1 MLITLQF
8 GSGKPSVHPPAEA
21 QGQVDGASEKREKSV
36 KGDIDAIS
44 PRSSSPTPPQC
55 SSPPVE
61 DRKPSSVITS
71 PRVSR
76 PASPHTAVRLGSQA
90 ASPVPF
96 GYTYRQPM
104 QNGLFAETHR
114 PTAIL
119 G

>member
-1 MLITLQF
+1 MHI
-8 GSGKPSVHPPAEA
+8 PSVG
-21 QGQVDGASEKREKSV
+21 QSQVDGAFDGASEPSKKE
-36 KGDIDAIS
+36 DIEAIS
-44 PRSSSPTPPQC
+44 PRSSSPSPPRS

-61 DRKPSSVITS
+61 DRKPSSNITS

-76 PASPHTAVRLGSQA
+76 SASPHAAARFGSRA
-90 ASPVPF
+90 TSPVPF
-96 GYTYRQPM
+96 VYSYQPSM